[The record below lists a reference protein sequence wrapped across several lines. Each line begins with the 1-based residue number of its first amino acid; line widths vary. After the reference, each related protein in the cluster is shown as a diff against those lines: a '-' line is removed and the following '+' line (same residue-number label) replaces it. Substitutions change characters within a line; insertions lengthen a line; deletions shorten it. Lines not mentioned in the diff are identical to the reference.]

1 MGVDKLALVKR
12 LTRESRWNAATIRE
26 RDDLMS
32 HARRELG
39 LAKEQAQQW
48 TYSELERRYPPLD
61 PQEEPGAGEKESV
74 SAQEN
79 PGKLGVREGSDSK
92 TDRQKTKGQTSA
104 KGEAKR
110 GQAVAAM
117 GDGEGEGQTAKS
129 RPRKPATPPL
139 VGDSSERVVVG
150 LDRIPRAWGEL
161 PPNASL
167 ASEIQ
172 WVQSNRI
179 SIVQERGNAVLV
191 RLNRAAAP
199 APSKAA
205 LGWLE
210 TSIRA
215 YSKYCDI
222 AAKAAAAVQDEQA
235 VTTREKMAIERIR
248 ALLAQMV
255 GQGISL
261 G

>member
-12 LTRESRWNAATIRE
+12 LTREARWNAATIRE

-39 LAKEQAQQW
+39 LAKQQAQEW
-48 TYSELERRYPPLD
+48 TYSELERRYPPLN
-61 PQEEPGAGEKESV
+61 PKEEPGAGNRESGP
-74 SAQEN
+74 AQEN
-79 PGKLGVREGSDSK
+79 PGNLGVREDSPTK
-92 TDRQKTKGQTSA
+92 TDRNKTKVQTSV
-104 KGEAKR
+104 KGEEKK
-110 GQAVAAM
+110 GQAVAAT
-117 GDGEGEGQTAKS
+117 GDGEGEGDAKKS
-129 RPRKPATPPL
+129 RPPKRPTPPM
-139 VGDSSERVVVG
+139 VGDSSDRVVVG
-150 LDRIPRAWGEL
+150 LDRVPRSWGPL
-161 PPNASL
+161 PANASL
-167 ASEIQ
+167 AAEIQ

-179 SIVQERGNAVLV
+179 DIVQERGSAVLV
-191 RLNRAAAP
+191 RLSRAAAP

-235 VTTREKMAIERIR
+235 TVRRERMQIDRIR
-248 ALLAQMV
+248 QLLGEMV
-255 GQGISL
+255 GE
-261 G
+261 